1 MARGRSATVGDT
13 YTAANGYHYTRTK
26 DGFRLTHHILAEKL
40 LGRPLRSNEMVR
52 FVDGDKKNLTIKNVK
67 VIEKGRS
74 SLRRRKAQVEAR
86 IQELQA
92 ELDEI
97 NTEITKLG

>member
-1 MARGRSATVGDT
+1 MIATQ
-13 YTAANGYHYTRTK
+13 
-26 DGFRLTHHILAEKL
+26 
-40 LGRPLRSNEMVR
+40 VR